1 MPKFE
6 GVLHCLDVEKFVQN
20 VKFRCEVLDIKPTN
34 ACKESGVGSSFLS
47 NIKRGQIPSVANVQR
62 LAEYLGLT
70 TSELL
75 GESKSDSAA
84 DPGIE
89 EAPSPENWARAF
101 SELST
106 EELMQVQEIL
116 LKEFGV
122 RIKGPLAE

>member
-1 MPKFE
+1 M
-6 GVLHCLDVEKFVQN
+6 DVDIFVEN
-20 VKFRCEVLDIKPTN
+20 LKRILKERGISPSR
-34 ACKESGVGSSFLS
+34 AGRESGAGQEFIRTMERQKSAPSY
-47 NIKRGQIPSVANVQR
+47 IKVQQM
-62 LAEYLGLT
+62 AKYLGMT

-75 GESKSDSAA
+75 GEKESDSPA

-101 SELST
+101 AELST

-122 RIKGPLAE
+122 RIKGPSAE